1 MQGTLAER
9 KLRVRG
15 IDSRVVTQADLQKL
29 FSKCGP
35 MINASFDTNE
45 FGSYLGTAT
54 VIYSRAS
61 AANRAIKE
69 YNMAKID

>member
-1 MQGTLAER
+1 
-9 KLRVRG
+9 
-15 IDSRVVTQADLQKL
+15 
-29 FSKCGP
+29 